1 MLFPISAL
9 SRDHRTGPR
18 RSHVPKCVER
28 WKMTCLFYLLLF
40 YNFYNNMNLLIN
52 NKVGSEW
59 SITTYRES
67 GTDMVLI
74 PQNYY
79 HLLGFRNMMFWNV
92 FLPIYDVL
100 EWITTIVWWFGI
112 FMFITTFWCFGMYSY
127 HVWCFKMYSNHFW
140 CFDII

>member
-1 MLFPISAL
+1 MWTDHQYKCSFPISAL
-9 SRDHRTGPR
+9 SREHRTGPR

-59 SITTYRES
+59 PITTYRES
-67 GTDMVLI
+67 GIDVVFI

-79 HLLGFRNMMFWNV
+79 HLLGFRNMLFWNV

-112 FMFITTFWCFGMYSY
+112 FMFFYHFLMFW
-127 HVWCFKMYSNHFW
+127 HVFLSRLMF
-140 CFDII
+140 

>member
-1 MLFPISAL
+1 MSKCELTININAL
-9 SRDHRTGPR
+9 SHIGIIPR
-18 RSHVPKCVER
+18 SSYRSKAKSRPEMCRE
-28 WKMTCLFYLLLF
+28 MENENCLFYLLLF

-59 SITTYRES
+59 PITTYRES
-67 GTDMVLI
+67 GIDVVFI

-79 HLLGFRNMMFWNV
+79 HLLGFRNMMLWNV

-112 FMFITTFWCFGMYSY
+112 FMFFYHFLMFW
-127 HVWCFKMYSNHFW
+127 HVFLSRLMF
-140 CFDII
+140 